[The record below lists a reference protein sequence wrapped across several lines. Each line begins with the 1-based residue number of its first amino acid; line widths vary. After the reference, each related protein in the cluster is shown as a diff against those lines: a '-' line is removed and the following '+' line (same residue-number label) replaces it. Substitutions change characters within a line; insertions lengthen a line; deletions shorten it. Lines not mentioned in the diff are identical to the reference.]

1 MYEGNATG
9 SSVTETSAPNTTSF
23 MTEGR
28 ATILRRLSRSLV
40 LGWVACVILLLQV
53 ALAADHLGASAAR
66 AAGASQVE
74 AVGLLALCHGEGDD
88 QIASSD
94 TPSDRQSPGAV
105 VPPCILCSVAH
116 LGATGV
122 APSAPVIALADAA
135 TETVEAAPESTPIR
149 PVRSPLRY
157 GTERGPPPSS
167 IA

>member
-1 MYEGNATG
+1 MG
-9 SSVTETSAPNTTSF
+9 SFRAGVPTPKTTSF

-28 ATILRRLSRSLV
+28 ASIFRPLRRSRI
-40 LGWVACVILLLQV
+40 LGWMACALLLLQV
-53 ALAADHLGASAAR
+53 AFAADHLGASAAR
-66 AAGASQVE
+66 AAGASQAE

-94 TPSDRQSPGAV
+94 LPSDRQTPDAV
-105 VPPCILCSVAH
+105 FHPCILCTVAQ

-122 APSAPVIALADAA
+122 APPAPVIAVVDAVSGTVALAIDPA
-135 TETVEAAPESTPIR
+135 TSR

>member
-1 MYEGNATG
+1 MG
-9 SSVTETSAPNTTSF
+9 SICIGASTPNTTSF

-28 ATILRRLSRSLV
+28 ASIFRPLRRSRI
-40 LGWVACVILLLQV
+40 LGWVACALLLLQV
-53 ALAADHLGASAAR
+53 AFAADHLGASAAR
-66 AAGASQVE
+66 AAGAVPGE

-88 QIASSD
+88 QIASSSA
-94 TPSDRQSPGAV
+94 PSDRQAPDV
-105 VPPCILCSVAH
+105 VFHPCILCTVAQ

-122 APSAPVIALADAA
+122 APSAPVIAVVDAA
-135 TETVEAAPESTPIR
+135 SGTVATAIERAASR